1 MAAVSGNPAVA
12 LRTLARE
19 AMLASGGRGFVR
31 FLPPGGALLATDALC
46 RAERE
51 QAEAIRKALRAAGFV
66 CEDAGALLLLTPQ
79 DALLAAAPDIQ
90 TDVDWAGEA
99 YAAQAL
105 ARRWQARPPLPLTP
119 AGRQLVLE
127 TLRLIWQPQA
137 CVLEGIDALRARAA
151 VMLRVGDASGLHEA
165 GAYLGAAL

>member
-1 MAAVSGNPAVA
+1 MNAYSVLNV
-12 LRTLARE
+12 
-19 AMLASGGRGFVR
+19 
-31 FLPPGGALLATDALC
+31 PPTATK
-46 RAERE
+46 AE
-51 QAEAIRKALRAAGFV
+51 IRAA
-66 CEDAGALLLLTPQ
+66 
-79 DALLAAAPDIQ
+79 
-90 TDVDWAGEA
+90 
-99 YAAQAL
+99 YRAL